1 MNKKR
6 ENNSR
11 NTALTTI
18 PFDAAK
24 DRSRRNSVG
33 DDPG

>member
-1 MNKKR
+1 MT
-6 ENNSR
+6 SR
-11 NTALTTI
+11 NIAVTTI
-18 PFDAAK
+18 SFDAAK